1 MRYRP
6 YFPGRINGLLFF
18 LFATLFFVPGSQ
30 AGTVRQPVWSGIFYP
45 ASQSELTDTI
55 NRLTDEARKDTV
67 LLPNKQLKALILP
80 HAGYVYSGPTA
91 AHGALALE
99 GQNIDKI
106 ILMGP
111 DHRVG
116 FPNAAL
122 TDLQAYKTPLGLVP
136 IHGDAAR
143 LRLQPKLFQAVP
155 QSDSSEHS
163 LEVVLPFLQFMLP
176 EFQIIP
182 LVLGPADIEQ
192 ISSAIDPLIADQ
204 TLLVVSSDLSHYL
217 DYSTAQSRDRETIQ
231 MILNLDSNG
240 LSRSG
245 NRACGIIP
253 ITVVIQLARK
263 HGWQPILLHYS
274 NSGDTAGD
282 RKRVVG
288 YSAIAFYGDPL
299 MDKTN
304 LLNEEQGQGLV
315 LLARQTIQ
323 ARFKAG
329 SVAVP
334 LPAALRDAALLDNR
348 GTFVTLKIN
357 NQLRGCIGNIN
368 AESSIVEGVKRNSL
382 NAAFNDYR
390 FRPLNE
396 EELDDT
402 HIEVSILTNPQPL
415 EYTDANNLIAK
426 IRPNEDGVILRQ
438 GSASATFLPQVWKQL
453 PNPAEFL
460 THLCQKAGLSGEAWR
475 NSKLEVQTYQ
485 VQYFEEDKGH
495 K

>member
-6 YFPGRINGLLFF
+6 YFSGRINGLLFF

-30 AGTVRQPVWSGIFYP
+30 AGTIRQPVWSGIFYP
-45 ASQSELTDTI
+45 ASQAELSDTI
-55 NRLTDEARKDTV
+55 DRLISEARKDTV
-67 LLPNKQLKALILP
+67 LLPNKQLKGLILP
-80 HAGYVYSGPTA
+80 HAGYVYSGLTA

-116 FPNAAL
+116 FSTVSL

-136 IHGDAAR
+136 IHADAAR
-143 LRLQPKLFQAVP
+143 LRQQPQLFQPVP

-182 LVLGPADIEQ
+182 LVLGPADIDQ
-192 ISSAIDPLIADQ
+192 ISSAIAPLVSDQ
-204 TLLVVSSDLSHYL
+204 TLLVISSDLSHYL
-217 DYSTAQSRDRETIQ
+217 DYSTAQSKDRETIQ
-231 MILNLDSNG
+231 MILDLDSNG
-240 LSRSG
+240 LSQSG

-253 ITVVIQLARK
+253 IKVIIQLARK

-304 LLNEEQGQGLV
+304 LLAKEQGQALV
-315 LLARQTIQ
+315 RLARQTIQ
-323 ARFKAG
+323 SRFKPGSAAG
-329 SVAVP
+329 S
-334 LPAALRDAALLDNR
+334 LPAALQDAALLDNR

-357 NQLRGCIGNIN
+357 NQLRGCIGNIS
-368 AESSIVEGVKRNSL
+368 AESSIVEGVKRNSI

-390 FRPLNE
+390 FRPLSE
-396 EELDDT
+396 EELDDI
-402 HIEVSILTNPQPL
+402 HIEVSILTSPQLL
-415 EYTDANNLIAK
+415 EYTDANDLVAK
-426 IRPNEDGVILRQ
+426 LRPNEDGVILRQ
-438 GSASATFLPQVWKQL
+438 GPASATFLPQVWKQL
-453 PNPAEFL
+453 PSPAEFL